1 MLLSAYMNNLPGH
14 EYCPVTKKGPI
25 QWKEKNRFRKG
36 VKMTLS
42 EYLHQNI
49 YRKAFDKTWSKLVGG
64 VSLAFLNILL
74 FLYLMPIG
82 GVYPAM
88 ADWGIWIYRVFGL
101 NIQPPWGT
109 LELPHLSIIS
119 VLNFG
124 LILGFLSAALFSRQF
139 KIRKDTVTG
148 YAQGFIG
155 GALMGIGSFLVGA
168 CIIGGFYSAIM
179 SLSLSGFY
187 MMAGLLIGGYFG
199 GKVLMWQGR
208 SKAQKLIAELKILPK
223 TAAPEKEYKSRQP
236 MIGILLTITSLA
248 IASAYFIKGM
258 NIHGGIILFGAA
270 FGIVIQRSAFCLCGA
285 FREVFTTKKNETMRS
300 LMISLAIGVIGF
312 TIIKANGFRPADM
325 FVLPAGWHSI
335 MGGAIFGFGMV
346 ITGG

>member
-1 MLLSAYMNNLPGH
+1 
-14 EYCPVTKKGPI
+14 
-25 QWKEKNRFRKG
+25 
-36 VKMTLS
+36 MTLS
-42 EYLHQNI
+42 EYFYENI
-49 YRKAFDKTWSKLVGG
+49 YRKNFTKTWSKLRGG
-64 VSLAFLNILL
+64 VLLAFLNILMFL
-74 FLYLMPIG
+74 FLMPIG

-88 ADWGIWIYRVFGL
+88 ADWGIWIYRLLGI

-124 LILGFLSAALFSRQF
+124 LILGFFSAAFLVKHF

-148 YAQGFIG
+148 YIQGFVG

-199 GKVLMWQGR
+199 GKLLMWQGKR
-208 SKAQKLIAELKILPK
+208 KAQKLVAEIKILPK
-223 TAAPEKEYKSRQP
+223 TATVEKEYKSRQP
-236 MIGILLTITSLA
+236 LIGILLVIISLS
-248 IASAYFIKGM
+248 IASAYFLKGM

-270 FGIVIQRSAFCLCGA
+270 FGIVIQRSALCLCGG

-312 TIIKANGFRPADM
+312 SIIKANGFRPAHM
-325 FVLPAGWHSI
+325 FVLPAGWHSVI
-335 MGGAIFGFGMV
+335 GGAIFGFGMV

>member
-1 MLLSAYMNNLPGH
+1 
-14 EYCPVTKKGPI
+14 
-25 QWKEKNRFRKG
+25 
-36 VKMTLS
+36 MTLS
-42 EYLHQNI
+42 EYLYENI
-49 YRKAFDKTWSKLVGG
+49 YRKNFTKTWSKLRGG
-64 VSLAFLNILL
+64 VLLAFLNILL
-74 FLYLMPIG
+74 FLFIMPIG

-88 ADWGIWIYRVFGL
+88 ADWGIWVYRFAGI

-109 LELPHLSIIS
+109 LELPYLSVIS

-124 LILGFLSAALFSRQF
+124 LILGFFSAALLTRQF
-139 KIRKDTVTG
+139 KIRKDTVSG

-187 MMAGLLIGGYFG
+187 MMAGLLIGGYYG

-208 SKAQKLIAELKILPK
+208 KKAAKLITEIKIVPK
-223 TAAPEKEYKSRQP
+223 NSVGVEKEYKSRQP
-236 MIGILLTITSLA
+236 MAGIIMTVILLTAASIYFLA
-248 IASAYFIKGM
+248 GK
-258 NIHGGIILFGAA
+258 NLLGGIILFGAA

-312 TIIKANGFRPADM
+312 TIIKANGFRSADM
-325 FVLPAGWHSI
+325 FVLPAGWHSVI
-335 MGGAIFGFGMV
+335 GGAIFGFGMV